1 MFQRRLSKTIFKR
14 KKVCGRDINK
24 VYLMLKKEFIFTNVW
39 IVRNDLMKN
48 HYQIRKKIT
57 VT

>member
-14 KKVCGRDINK
+14 KKVYGRDINK